1 MENIKYY
8 EVEMSSKT
16 QPEEMGTYSI
26 CIKGLRKPTKKEAEE
41 FIKKDLNSSGYDYV
55 SFVNEID
62 LEEAKCFYD
71 MENEA
76 NFPVFGKQQ

>member
-16 QPEEMGTYSI
+16 KVKEMGTYSI
-26 CIKGLRKPTKKEAEE
+26 CIKGLKKPTRKEAEQ
-41 FIKKDLNSSGYDYV
+41 FIKKDLKSNGYDYV

-71 MENEA
+71 MENET
-76 NFPVFGKQQ
+76 NFPVFGKLQ